1 MSVVTS
7 WVAGKLRDVESTAV
21 ELRRQ
26 AMDVLL
32 EGVFQNTSGS
42 VFQPEGTA
50 EPEVTGSPT
59 ETAVLAWGL
68 KVRRLYS

>member
-1 MSVVTS
+1 MSVVKS

-32 EGVFQNTSGS
+32 EGICQNTSGG
-42 VFQPEGTA
+42 VFHPEGAA

-59 ETAVLAWGL
+59 ETAVLSWGL
-68 KVRRLYS
+68 KVRLR

>member
-1 MSVVTS
+1 MSVVKS

-21 ELRRQ
+21 ELRKE
-26 AMDVLL
+26 AMELL
-32 EGVFQNTSGS
+32 IEGICQNTSGS
-42 VFQPEGTA
+42 VFQPDGAT

-68 KVRRLYS
+68 KVS